1 MRAAACSLLDNA
13 LSHEGTRAHTR
24 TTASVATFPSKG
36 CGRVRLQQ
44 RAASSCCSRLPAA
57 ATACSLINGS
67 LGKKQRINS
76 EGADQP
82 LGNYPPTPPN
92 PLDSHW
98 NPNYSAQLRQKLPA
112 LCKSGTVFV
121 QSLFWRARQQV
132 QPTVAMPGHAPPI
145 A

>member
-13 LSHEGTRAHTR
+13 LSHEGTHAHTH
-24 TTASVATFPSKG
+24 TTASVATFPSEG
-36 CGRVRLQQ
+36 CGRVHLQW
-44 RAASSCCSRLPAA
+44 RADSFSCSRLPAA
-57 ATACSLINGS
+57 AAACSLINGS
-67 LGKKQRINS
+67 LGKNRESTVKVQISRWEI
-76 EGADQP
+76 
-82 LGNYPPTPPN
+82 TPPN